1 MYEHFEETRRKFKLK
16 KKNQENLAYLSKTLS
31 GKLGRKVI
39 KLVFFFHLNL

>member
-16 KKNQENLAYLSKTLS
+16 KNQENLAYLSKTLS
-31 GKLGRKVI
+31 EKLGRKVI